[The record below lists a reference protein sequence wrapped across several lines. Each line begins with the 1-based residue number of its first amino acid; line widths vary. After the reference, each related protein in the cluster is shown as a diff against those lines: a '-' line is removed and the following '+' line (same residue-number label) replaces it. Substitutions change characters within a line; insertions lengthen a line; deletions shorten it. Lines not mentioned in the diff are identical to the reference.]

1 VKVRWT
7 RLALADLDSVYEYIA
22 PDDPSVALRV
32 MERIERAVSVLSRH
46 PEAGRAGRTGGT
58 RELVVSGTPFIVP
71 YRFRRDAIQVLA
83 VIHASR
89 KWPTSL
95 Q

>member
-22 PDDPSVALRV
+22 ADDSTAAWPV
-32 MERIERAVSVLSRH
+32 MERIEHAVSVLSRH
-46 PEAGRAGRTGGT
+46 PEAGRDGRIAGT
-58 RELVVSGTPFIVP
+58 RELMISGTPFIVS
-71 YRFRRDAIQVLA
+71 YRFRRAAIQVLA

-89 KWPTSL
+89 KWPKSL
-95 Q
+95 

>member
-1 VKVRWT
+1 MRVRWT

-22 PDDPSVALRV
+22 ADDAAAALRV
-32 MERIERAVSVLSRH
+32 MERIEHAVSVFIRH
-46 PEAGRAGRTGGT
+46 PEAGRAGRIAGT

-89 KWPTSL
+89 KWPKSL
-95 Q
+95 S